1 MNNETIQFIPCENGA
16 IATGTSRQGYMESV
30 TTDQLIEMFGDPIYY
45 APNEMGGKVTMEWVV
60 KTQRT
65 NSDGETEYGVF
76 TLYDWKGSRPWAND
90 HEWTVNIGGDSM
102 DDYWNALDAFRI
114 FDNTDIRYTQDKAC
128 MAHAVLHNLN
138 FDKETA

>member
-45 APNEMGGKVTMEWVV
+45 APNEMGGKVTMEWIV

-128 MAHAVLHNLN
+128 MAHDVLHNLN